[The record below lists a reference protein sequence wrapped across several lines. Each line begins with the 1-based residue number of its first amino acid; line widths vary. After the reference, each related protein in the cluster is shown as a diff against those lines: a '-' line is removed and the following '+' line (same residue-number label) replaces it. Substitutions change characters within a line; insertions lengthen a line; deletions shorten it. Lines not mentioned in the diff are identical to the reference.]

1 MLATLS
7 SALSH
12 ETASRL
18 RRMLLR
24 SNPADKRPLLTPTG
38 LSGYGDA
45 GDFARQLVAD
55 IALFKNGNLP
65 WRDVDSRAVFDDHYG
80 VGAHDL
86 LRCLAAAAGLILV
99 ELDWPHLTLDRRDRT
114 FMGTSRCTLDGA
126 ADGASALLALHIPV
140 AHDGS
145 GSPSKSGEYWLA
157 QLSEFRET
165 VGCPIVI
172 VCQDAPCSGNYGSAG
187 GVVRIGFPDAAD
199 LSKSLSDALYG
210 VLSPSNLVRSIR
222 HLEGVATARDMAAL
236 ARRIRRRA
244 RLADRPVRPED
255 VDAAAFEDVR
265 PAAARL
271 MHAVH
276 AAGAATSLLLHGR
289 IPAFISIAEGAGRRI
304 ERYPHMRV
312 DHALISM
319 LAGCAAEEVLLG
331 VSSINLA
338 ERKRLVLIEARRL
351 ASLSDSCGEDNQ
363 SAKIGED
370 DASDVVATR
379 LRYAYGDATAL
390 VREHSLAIGS
400 LAADLIDRITLRST
414 DLADFARSHGL
425 VSDESASDP

>member
-1 MLATLS
+1 MV
-7 SALSH
+7 
-12 ETASRL
+12 
-18 RRMLLR
+18 LR
-24 SNPADKRPLLTPTG
+24 SNPTDKKPLLAATG

-65 WRDVDSRAVFDDHYG
+65 WRDIDSRAVFDDHYA

-114 FMGTSRCTLDGA
+114 FMGPSRCTLGGA
-126 ADGASALLALHIPV
+126 TDGASSLLALHIPV
-140 AHDGS
+140 AHNGS

-172 VCQDAPCSGNYGSAG
+172 VCHDAPRAANHGSAG

-199 LSKSLSDALYG
+199 LSYALSDALYG

-222 HLEGVATARDMAAL
+222 HLEGIATAPDMAAL

-255 VDAAAFEDVR
+255 VDAVAFEDVR
-265 PAAARL
+265 PARARL
-271 MHAVH
+271 IHAVH
-276 AAGAATSLLLHGR
+276 AAGAATSLLLRGR
-289 IPAFISIAEGAGRRI
+289 IPAIVSIAERASVRRI
-304 ERYPHMRV
+304 DYDPHMRV
-312 DHALISM
+312 DHALLSV
-319 LAGCAAEEVLLG
+319 LAACAAEELLLG
-331 VSSINLA
+331 ASSIDFA

-351 ASLSDSCGEDNQ
+351 ALLADNFGEDNQ
-363 SAKIGED
+363 SAKRGVD
-370 DASDVVATR
+370 AASDVVAAR

-390 VREHSLAIGS
+390 VRDHAPAIGS

-425 VSDESASDP
+425 APDEAAPAP